1 MNAHDSLGVQIW
13 RSRCLAYLQSLH
25 LGSQANGFGCHQI
38 DQVQLARQTAFEAVV
53 VDSVPVGLLAH
64 FLGQWAVFE
73 QSAYLLGDGLRVEEI
88 HQQAVVFVLQHF
100 HHGCG
105 R

>member
-1 MNAHDSLGVQIW
+1 MNAHDSLGVLIW
-13 RSRCLAYLQSLH
+13 RSRWQAYPCWLP
-25 LGSQANGFGCHQI
+25 LGSQANGFGCHQV
-38 DQVQLARQTAFEAVV
+38 DQVELARQTPFEAVV
-53 VDSVPVGLLAH
+53 LHSILMGPLTQ

-73 QSAYLLGDGLRVEEI
+73 KSAHLLGDGLRAEEI

-100 HHGCG
+100 HHRSG